1 LDERIVIRHLNLG
14 KANQAEEFPLKHF
27 KEITVGRDTTC
38 EVKYDPDRDDLVSR
52 KHAKITVDKN
62 EPLEFSIVD
71 LGSRNGTFVNKQRI
85 FGSVKLMPGDVV
97 QFGAGGPEFQF
108 DVEPRPPN
116 MMRPTRLGTEG
127 IAASP
132 VNFPPTR
139 EAPLGSVAASAAG
152 PPMVGQPPPPPP
164 PPPGHTPIGKATVER
179 MITQTKTQTRNNML
193 IGGLMLFVLLV
204 AVATYAYLRKPT
216 TITRVIHKTE
226 ANPNGALTPTQIA
239 AAATDSVVFIEV
251 AWKLVDAGSGRQLS
265 HVYLPNVKKE
275 NDKLVQ
281 WVNVPNK
288 YLPVFVK
295 MGDKYEPVLSTED
308 GDGKYPPIGFR
319 GTGSGFVVSPDGFI
333 LTNRHVAATWYT
345 TYEWH
350 SDDTVGFELVF
361 ANAEN
366 GVEVKGLHAISA
378 SNFPTN
384 WVPANAKFVVEGS
397 FDTENMKVP
406 RRLPQAKALE
416 GRYDY
421 CDVTFAKNRIRIP
434 AKLAR
439 VSDHIDVGMLKI
451 DIPRSLKKLE
461 LNDNYDTIKPGDPAA
476 IMGYPGTSP
485 VVVAVT
491 GSQDAFNRGSE
502 AKVIPDPTIVVGN
515 IGRVIRSGEVSGSG
529 EGVFSTYGDVYQV
542 NVSNTGRGNSGGP
555 LLDDQAR
562 VIGIYTSGGM
572 DPSGGIMNFAVPIRY
587 GMELMG
593 VTRVT
598 K

>member
-108 DVEPRPPN
+108 DVEPRPAN
-116 MMRPTRLGTEG
+116 LMRPTRMGG
-127 IAASP
+127 VGASASP
-132 VNFPPTR
+132 VIVPPTR
-139 EAPLGSVAASAAG
+139 EGPLASAAATV
-152 PPMVGQPPPPPP
+152 PMMGASLPPPPT
-164 PPPGHTPIGKATVER
+164 GHTPIGKATVER

-193 IGGLMLFVLLV
+193 IGGLVLFALLV
-204 AVATYAYLRKPT
+204 GVAGYVYMRKPVVT
-216 TITRVIHKTE
+216 NVIHKAESTS
-226 ANPNGALTPTQIA
+226 LSPTQIA
-239 AAATDSVVFIEV
+239 AAATDSVVFFEV
-251 AWKLVDAGSGRQLS
+251 GWKLIDVGSGRQLT
-265 HVYLPNVKKE
+265 HVYLPNAKKE
-275 NDKLVQ
+275 KNKLVPL
-281 WVNVPNK
+281 VNVPNR

-308 GDGKYPPIGFR
+308 GGGKYPAIGSR
-319 GTGSGFVVSPDGFI
+319 LTGSGFVVSADGFI
-333 LTNRHVAATWYT
+333 LTNRHVAATWQTSYH
-345 TYEWH
+345 WDS
-350 SDDTVGFELVF
+350 SDRVGLELVF
-361 ANAEN
+361 ASGEN
-366 GVEVKGLHAISA
+366 GVQIKGVNPISA
-378 SNFPTN
+378 SSFPSG
-384 WVPANAKFVVEGS
+384 WVPATAQFVVDGTL
-397 FDTENMKVP
+397 DLENMKVP
-406 RRLPQAKALE
+406 RRLPKAKAIE

-439 VSDHIDVGMLKI
+439 VSDHIDVAMVKI
-451 DIPRSLKKLE
+451 DLPRSLKKLE
-461 LNDNYDTIKPGDPAA
+461 LNDNYDTIKPGDPAVV
-476 IMGYPGTSP
+476 MGYPGISP
-485 VVVAVT
+485 DVVAVT

-502 AKVIPDPTIVVGN
+502 SKVIPDPTITVGN

-529 EGVFSTYGDVYQV
+529 EGVFSTFGDVYQV
-542 NVSNTGRGNSGGP
+542 NVSNTGSGNSGGP
-555 LLDDQAR
+555 LLDDQSR
-562 VIGIYTSGGM
+562 VMGIYTSGGG
-572 DPSGGIMNFAVPIRY
+572 DNGAIVNFAVPIRY